1 MELLLYTKSKKSK
14 EFVEDTFNIRVFS
27 ILGSFTKELFI
38 LKLFNI
44 ACIFT
49 KNCLVPKNEAFGKIL
64 VL

>member
-14 EFVEDTFNIRVFS
+14 EFVEDIFNINVLS

-49 KNCLVPKNEAFGKIL
+49 KNCLVPKNEAFGIIF
-64 VL
+64 VF

>member
-14 EFVEDTFNIRVFS
+14 EFVEDIFNTRVFS

-49 KNCLVPKNEAFGKIL
+49 KNCLVPKNEAFGKIF
-64 VL
+64 VF

>member
-14 EFVEDTFNIRVFS
+14 EFVEDIFNTRVFS
-27 ILGSFTKELFI
+27 ILESFIKELFI

-49 KNCLVPKNEAFGKIL
+49 KNCLVPKNEAFGKIF
-64 VL
+64 VF

>member
-1 MELLLYTKSKKSK
+1 MELLLYIKSKKSK
-14 EFVEDTFNIRVFS
+14 ELVEDIFNINVLS

-49 KNCLVPKNEAFGKIL
+49 KNCLVPKNEAFGKIF
-64 VL
+64 VF

>member
-14 EFVEDTFNIRVFS
+14 EFVEDTFNTRVFS
-27 ILGSFTKELFI
+27 IRASFTKELFI

-49 KNCLVPKNEAFGKIL
+49 KNCSVPRNEAFGKIF
-64 VL
+64 VF

>member
-14 EFVEDTFNIRVFS
+14 EFVEDTFNTRVFS
-27 ILGSFTKELFI
+27 IRASFTKELFI

-49 KNCLVPKNEAFGKIL
+49 KNCLVPKNEAFGIIF
-64 VL
+64 VF